1 MERLQRL
8 GRHLNVAAT
17 QPAAAAGALDEQVA
31 IVTGG
36 AGGIGAAIAHAYAD
50 AGAIVVV
57 ASRTLANLEAVA
69 AEINA
74 RHPGRAAAIE
84 CDVTSEEQ
92 MQHLV
97 TETVARFGRLGEGSQ
112 GGSSP
117 QPCMH
122 AQPLLA

>member
-74 RHPGRAAAIE
+74 RHPGA
-84 CDVTSEEQ
+84 
-92 MQHLV
+92 
-97 TETVARFGRLGEGSQ
+97 GRGYRV
-112 GGSSP
+112 
-117 QPCMH
+117 
-122 AQPLLA
+122 